1 MADLN
6 FKSIF
11 NRSQIKPNIN
21 YKFFENKKILVTGSS
36 GSIGTEIIK
45 KLKKHT
51 KYITRADLN
60 IDITKQKNISK
71 LKKTKFDLA
80 FHLAADKRADYAEV
94 HPSKVTMLNIIST
107 TNIAKLNVKKI
118 ILGSTCKAA
127 NPITSYGASKLIC
140 ERIVL
145 NKGGNVA
152 RFVNVFDTSS
162 SVTKIWEK
170 IPNKNKIPVTPCKRF
185 FITLNEAVDLLLF
198 TATMPRGRYS
208 FRNLKKVHM
217 KVVAKKIYPKRKL
230 SQMNLRFGDRPIE
243 TLIGKTEKVLN
254 INKEI
259 IKIIDCWGV

>member
-1 MADLN
+1 
-6 FKSIF
+6 
-11 NRSQIKPNIN
+11 
-21 YKFFENKKILVTGSS
+21 
-36 GSIGTEIIK
+36 
-45 KLKKHT
+45 
-51 KYITRADLN
+51 
-60 IDITKQKNISK
+60 
-71 LKKTKFDLA
+71 
-80 FHLAADKRADYAEV
+80 
-94 HPSKVTMLNIIST
+94 MLNIIST

-162 SVTKIWEK
+162 SVTKIWGK

-198 TATMPRGRYS
+198 TATMPTGRYS
-208 FRNLKKVHM
+208 FRNLKKYNERCC
-217 KVVAKKIYPKRKL
+217 KKKIYPKRKL
-230 SQMNLRFGDRPIE
+230 SQMKLRFGDRPIE

-259 IKIIDCWGV
+259 IKIVDCWGV